1 MNCQWVSWLEEL
13 PSCVRIPSVSAVN
26 RAGVLRGLKAVL
38 ISLESQRDG
47 WLSHAAGTGSE

>member
-1 MNCQWVSWLEEL
+1 MNRQWVSWLEEL